1 MKDWRIAFCLRK
13 RKPADGEDTRSSG
26 YPVRGFVRRA
36 LVWAALF
43 GVAQLV
49 GLRAYTSM
57 LSGTVVPEKTH
68 IFLGML
74 YIVLYL
80 GFVFLVPTL
89 LIAAALLKG
98 FSLARAL
105 RWR

>member
-1 MKDWRIAFCLRK
+1 MKDWRVSSWLWK
-13 RKPADGEDTRSSG
+13 RMPAEGDEAKSAG
-26 YPVRGFVRRA
+26 YPVREFVKRA

-43 GVAQLV
+43 GIAHLI

-57 LSGTVVPEKTH
+57 LSGTVVPEKARV
-68 IFLGML
+68 FLGML

-89 LIAAALLKG
+89 LIAAGILKG
-98 FSLARAL
+98 FTLARAI
-105 RWR
+105 RSR

>member
-1 MKDWRIAFCLRK
+1 MNLISRLWKKC
-13 RKPADGEDTRSSG
+13 PAEGDDARSSG
-26 YPVRGFVRRA
+26 YPIRGFVKRA

-43 GVAQLV
+43 CIAHLI

-57 LSGTVVPEKTH
+57 LSGTVVPEKTR

-74 YIVLYL
+74 YIVLYV

-89 LIAAALLKG
+89 LFAAVLLKG
-98 FSLARAL
+98 LAVAGAVR
-105 RWR
+105 RR